1 MQAYSRAGSGDAVA
15 GAVRTV
21 IIDRRRQPVL
31 GAPSPGTSGG
41 AQKRRSTPVA
51 EFGVRRPHLRPGAEM
66 DVLISGPHT
75 GLMNE
80 APQPAEWPTWWS
92 WPWNMISA
100 WAKPPASA
108 SSPVSLAPQTLSQ
121 AILPGWLFA
130 NTVNVT
136 EENSSSPE
144 TERQIV
150 AAHSYGQQLG
160 RILDVVNELIAE
172 RPVGAPDVQSIQDFE
187 NLWRDIEKIKLQ
199 PAVRRIEQAIIDL
212 AEVRQQDSGE
222 YQRLAAEL
230 RTVLEDQ
237 SGANGGESSQPDV
250 TSGTKEN

>member
-1 MQAYSRAGSGDAVA
+1 
-15 GAVRTV
+15 
-21 IIDRRRQPVL
+21 
-31 GAPSPGTSGG
+31 
-41 AQKRRSTPVA
+41 
-51 EFGVRRPHLRPGAEM
+51 M

-75 GLMNE
+75 VLMNE

-108 SSPVSLAPQTLSQ
+108 SPAVSLAPQTLSQ

-172 RPVGAPDVQSIQDFE
+172 RPAGAPDVQSIRDFE

-199 PAVRRIEQAIIDL
+199 PAVRRIEQAITDL
-212 AEVRQQDSGE
+212 AEVKQQDSGE

-230 RTVLEDQ
+230 RSILEDQ
-237 SGANGGESSQPDV
+237 PGAHGGKSSQPDV

>member
-1 MQAYSRAGSGDAVA
+1 
-15 GAVRTV
+15 
-21 IIDRRRQPVL
+21 
-31 GAPSPGTSGG
+31 
-41 AQKRRSTPVA
+41 
-51 EFGVRRPHLRPGAEM
+51 
-66 DVLISGPHT
+66 
-75 GLMNE
+75 
-80 APQPAEWPTWWS
+80 
-92 WPWNMISA
+92 MISA
-100 WAKPPASA
+100 WAKPPLSS

-121 AILPGWLFA
+121 AILPGWVFA

-222 YQRLAAEL
+222 YQRLATEL
-230 RTVLEDQ
+230 RSILEDQ

-250 TSGTKEN
+250 ASGTKEN

>member
-1 MQAYSRAGSGDAVA
+1 
-15 GAVRTV
+15 
-21 IIDRRRQPVL
+21 
-31 GAPSPGTSGG
+31 
-41 AQKRRSTPVA
+41 
-51 EFGVRRPHLRPGAEM
+51 
-66 DVLISGPHT
+66 
-75 GLMNE
+75 
-80 APQPAEWPTWWS
+80 
-92 WPWNMISA
+92 MISA
-100 WAKPPASA
+100 WAKPPLSA

-121 AILPGWLFA
+121 AILPGWVFA

-230 RTVLEDQ
+230 RSILENQ
-237 SGANGGESSQPDV
+237 SGANCGESSQPDV